1 MSSIQSSLV
10 NDWHIVVRIY
20 SCCVND
26 SLYPLN
32 NISPCLCLLPGFGE
46 HLILSP
52 LHFPSVLAGSLE
64 SRKRV
69 SRAAQKEKC
78 MDKEVWPCPTLYI
91 PLGDPGH
98 IMRLFMYLYMSDRVR
113 PSQSFYFDHGSVYSQ
128 SITDI
133 SEDIPAQE
141 QAVWYVLFLP
151 SGHIQMNGD
160 CARVSKEKGRH
171 VSLDKEH
178 GFMKQILHLQS
189 EACNSVLAPSHNWL
203 CRWANCLTSELQ
215 SPLLQRS
222 HILG

>member
-1 MSSIQSSLV
+1 MTYCCQNLFLLCER
-10 NDWHIVVRIY
+10 HVVPLEQHLPLPVPFTRIWGA
-20 SCCVND
+20 
-26 SLYPLN
+26 LN
-32 NISPCLCLLPGFGE
+32 TFTPAFPKCARWISR
-46 HLILSP
+46 
-52 LHFPSVLAGSLE
+52 VQ
-64 SRKRV
+64 RV

-151 SGHIQMNGD
+151 SGHIQMNDD

-215 SPLLQRS
+215 PPLLQRS